1 MHTRNIAVFAA
12 ACCMTLPVFSAT
24 LPATGDAAVA
34 EPGHV
39 NRVTAKRVKG
49 SYALDDGRTLRVSE
63 KGRRLYADLGDGPVR
78 IRHVGD
84 GRFEAVDKD
93 QDMRLDFEGSP
104 FPYGVVLRIGSAR
117 VATFHPAEPR

>member
-12 ACCMTLPVFSAT
+12 ACFMTPPVLSAT
-24 LPATGDAAVA
+24 PPATGDAAVA

-63 KGRRLYADLGDGPVR
+63 KGRELYADLGEGPVR

-84 GRFEAVDKD
+84 ERFEAVDKD
-93 QDMRLDFEGSP
+93 QDMRLDFEGGP
-104 FPYGVVLRIGSAR
+104 FPYGVVLRTSSERGAN
-117 VATFHPAEPR
+117 FHPVEPR